1 MPHSPFSFQP
11 TVVPSSFSSPALG
24 HLGHSHH
31 EVHDHSPT
39 NIHFLDLP
47 SPVHSHAPTIPPP
60 SPSKTH
66 SIPHLASHKGQ
77 YHRALAWWNRLP
89 RIEESGYE
97 EDLSYQHDI
106 GSSGSQA
113 EDDQWRRKERRRG
126 LMEVVMLF
134 GVAFILAGIVVVC
147 LRMDGDGEEGDLI

>member
-1 MPHSPFSFQP
+1 MPYN
-11 TVVPSSFSSPALG
+11 SSPSFPGLG
-24 HLGHSHH
+24 HLGDSHH
-31 EVHDHSPT
+31 EVHDHPPT

-47 SPVHSHAPTIPPP
+47 SPFHSHSPSIPPP

-66 SIPHLASHKGQ
+66 STPHLASQKGQ

-97 EDLSYQHDI
+97 EELSYQHSI
-106 GSSGSQA
+106 SSQA
-113 EDDQWRRKERRRG
+113 EDEQWRKKERRRG

-134 GVAFILAGIVVVC
+134 GVVLILAGVVVVC